1 VIGWSFSH
9 YPVDGVSHLW
19 KLCLIPSSDLRY
31 ICMRCQFVLSLLH
44 FVMRSPIQHNM
55 ASHAKNCP
63 ATVFGTY
70 HSILRDENPWQWHVT
85 TGMFVVGFASTGVL
99 FVTGG
104 WLTRLVI
111 LSWWP
116 VSDIA
121 MFLVEKYC
129 RRKKGLPV
137 TSALELSSEKV
148 CQQLDTTSYPGD
160 YQISSSPSFSTWDK
174 TVFSDIEFLRQ
185 LDERFDDYSATIAE
199 VLVLM
204 RKNHS
209 NLPRP
214 KITADRCKVRL
225 LDFQSVARIFGPTT
239 VPQVDL
245 LDMEERLARCL
256 YLSDHTRLKVK
267 VLYFWV
273 VAVYRLHKHADL
285 VQIID
290 RLDSMMAGIEE
301 TQERYGEFCT
311 REPHCVTQQAAL
323 RHDWVSLT
331 VHVALLRANLNY
343 QLTPICWRG
352 GTEPCAAY
360 ETDSVIERGKG
371 SGCDIP
377 VGVQSQQVASMD
389 GGNIATSCHTL
400 DGATTDG
407 AAAALPLHDNFDS
420 AKTDPLSLKNL
431 F

>member
-1 VIGWSFSH
+1 
-9 YPVDGVSHLW
+9 
-19 KLCLIPSSDLRY
+19 
-31 ICMRCQFVLSLLH
+31 MRCHIVLSLSR
-44 FVMRSPIQHNM
+44 FMMRSTKQHNM
-55 ASHAKNCP
+55 ASSATNCQT
-63 ATVFGTY
+63 TVFGTY

-85 TGMFVVGFASTGVL
+85 TGMFVVGFACTGIL

-104 WLTRLVI
+104 WVTRLVI

-129 RRKKGLPV
+129 RQKKGLPV
-137 TSALELSSEKV
+137 TSALELSSGKV
-148 CQQLDTTSYPGD
+148 CQQLDTTAYSGD
-160 YQISSSPSFSTWDK
+160 YQISSSPSCSTWDK
-174 TVFSDIEFLRQ
+174 TVFSDVQFLRQ
-185 LDERFDDYSATIAE
+185 LDARFDDYSATIAE

-225 LDFQSVARIFGPTT
+225 LSFQSVARIFSPTT

-273 VAVYRLHKHADL
+273 VVVYRLHKHADL
-285 VQIID
+285 VHIID
-290 RLDSMMAGIEE
+290 RLDSMMAGTDS
-301 TQERYGEFCT
+301 TQERYGTFCT

-331 VHVALLRANLNY
+331 IHVASLRANLNY
-343 QLTPICWRG
+343 QLTPICSRG
-352 GTEPCAAY
+352 GTELCAAY
-360 ETDSVIERGKG
+360 KADSVIERGEG
-371 SGCDIP
+371 SGCDVP

-389 GGNIATSCHTL
+389 GENTATSCHIL
-400 DGATTDG
+400 DDATTDG
-407 AAAALPLHDNFDS
+407 TAAALPLHDKFGS
-420 AKTDPLSLKNL
+420 VKTDPSSLKNL